1 MRRIVDPA
9 HVLLHRLERKS
20 EVFARADGDDDRF
33 LTTLP
38 DDAGKEGDDLRG
50 KRRVLRA
57 RETHI
62 ENGGGGH
69 WLYALIARSSMSL
82 S

>member
-9 HVLLHRLERKS
+9 HVFLDGLERKP
-20 EVFARADGDDDRF
+20 EALARADVDDDRF

-38 DDAGKEGDDLRG
+38 DDAGKEGDDLRTE
-50 KRRVLRA
+50 RRVPRA

-62 ENGGGGH
+62 ENGGH